1 MNPISLVVYSDYV
14 CPWCY
19 MMHTSLERVR
29 NEASLSIEWRAFE
42 LQPQEAEIDPAAL
55 AEKEKMIDA
64 YWPRV
69 YRTAKEVYGLELQ
82 KGRLGVDTRLAH
94 VGAKAAKRLG
104 GDGAF
109 HRKVFEA
116 HWHAQKDISDP
127 EVLVEIAKD
136 AGLDEEAFRRALG
149 DETLRADVLG
159 EEREAQRLGIR
170 GVPALII
177 DNRYLLSGAQ
187 PPEQL
192 AALFREYRERGELG

>member
-1 MNPISLVVYSDYV
+1 MNEISLVVYSDYV

-19 MMHTSLERVR
+19 MMHASLEQVKD
-29 NEASLSIEWRAFE
+29 ETPLSIQWRAFE
-42 LQPQEAEIDPAAL
+42 LQPREAGIDEAAL
-55 AEKEKMIDA
+55 AEKQKQIDA
-64 YWPRV
+64 FWPRV
-69 YRTAKEVYGLELQ
+69 QQMAKGVYGLDLK

-104 GDGAF
+104 RGEEY

-116 HWHAQKDISDP
+116 HWHAQKDIGDP
-127 EVLVEIAKD
+127 EVLVEIARD
-136 AGLDEEAFRRALG
+136 AGLDEEAFRQALD
-149 DETLRADVLG
+149 DEKLQTEVLG
-159 EEREAQRLGIR
+159 EELGAQRVGIR

-192 AALFREYRERGELG
+192 RALFKEYRDRGELG